1 MKKEKKTVVKKYGK
15 VINKV
20 PCLII
25 GKEIIPILDYV
36 KKGGEKNG

>member
-1 MKKEKKTVVKKYGK
+1 MKNEKKVVKRYGK

-25 GKEIIPILDYV
+25 GKEIIPILEYV
-36 KKGGEKNG
+36 KKGGK